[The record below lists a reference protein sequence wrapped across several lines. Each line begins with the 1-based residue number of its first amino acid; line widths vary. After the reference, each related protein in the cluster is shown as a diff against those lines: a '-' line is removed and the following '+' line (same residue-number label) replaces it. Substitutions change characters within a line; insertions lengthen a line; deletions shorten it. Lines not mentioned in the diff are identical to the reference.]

1 MYCFIFERLFKTY
14 RFIFRYQR
22 TGDWKS
28 FRMHQQMPFR
38 RIMRNSKSISFD
50 NKRSLKIKFLLPV
63 RLSAR
68 QASRYYARPYT
79 ARKRAG
85 RKNNLYTDSPQAA
98 GY

>member
-1 MYCFIFERLFKTY
+1 MFNLNQFISDYVTKRPRSMFLDDIEQNRDLLS
-14 RFIFRYQR
+14 QR
-22 TGDWKS
+22 
-28 FRMHQQMPFR
+28 
-38 RIMRNSKSISFD
+38 
-50 NKRSLKIKFLLPV
+50 IKFLLPV

-85 RKNNLYTDSPQAA
+85 RKNDLYADSPQAA